1 MKSNKKTAKNSN
13 DNKELQ
19 AKIKAAEKRGE
30 YKYTKLKDCNQDG
43 EQDLFHFYAVVLDA
57 SFPHKSYKSDRFI
70 CSLKITDP
78 DQPMNKDGVVEH
90 CTLMMFARKFEDLPI
105 IQRVGEIIRVH
116 RAHVQ
121 TYKNVKQFTCNV
133 FFNSSWALFS
143 PLTAKDRL
151 KKVDDQ
157 VTQAPNAILKEAKAN
172 LVKGPTDP
180 REFQPFAFL
189 GKQFSFEASE
199 KKTITNIREWV
210 AKSFAK
216 HIILSERYIQKLK
229 DIPEVGAKRENGR
242 FFDIDL

>member
-43 EQDLFHFYAVVLDA
+43 EKDLFHFYAVVLDA

-78 DQPMNKDGVVEH
+78 DQPINKDGVVEH

-116 RAHVQ
+116 RAHV
-121 TYKNVKQFTCNV
+121 
-133 FFNSSWALFS
+133 
-143 PLTAKDRL
+143 
-151 KKVDDQ
+151 
-157 VTQAPNAILKEAKAN
+157 
-172 LVKGPTDP
+172 
-180 REFQPFAFL
+180 
-189 GKQFSFEASE
+189 
-199 KKTITNIREWV
+199 
-210 AKSFAK
+210 
-216 HIILSERYIQKLK
+216 
-229 DIPEVGAKRENGR
+229 
-242 FFDIDL
+242 